1 MELYTGVIHPL
12 VLGVSALLALTGL
25 ITLAWAPAH
34 RALRL
39 LVPVTYAAVAVH
51 TVAVVVLLLTGADAD
66 IILTLGY
73 TVASVA
79 LLALLGI
86 GRLGTPEAASAD
98 PDPHRPVLTR
108 SQITRV
114 DAASA
119 VIVAVA
125 LAVVAWRVLVILEAA
140 A

>member
-12 VLGVSALLALTGL
+12 VLVVSALLALTG
-25 ITLAWAPAH
+25 IATLLWAPAH
-34 RALRL
+34 RALKV

-51 TVAVVVLLLTGADAD
+51 TVAVAALLFTGLDAD
-66 IILTLGY
+66 LILTLGY
-73 TVASVA
+73 VIASVA

-98 PDPHRPVLTR
+98 PDPNRPVLTQV
-108 SQITRV
+108 QITRV
-114 DAASA
+114 DGAAA

-125 LAVVAWRVLVILEAA
+125 LAVVAWRVLVILVGAA
-140 A
+140 